1 MRMNCSTSTLFCL
14 ALLVPAPL
22 GAAIDPA
29 SEVVVSWSAGLET
42 KHVQL
47 LGEGGVTAVVLPW
60 PGGAAT
66 AEFARA
72 CRAAGITPIAQVDP
86 AKDLAEVRK
95 SVESARAAG
104 FGAVALEAEGAL
116 SDEKSLRA
124 FLAGLKGL
132 EALVFLKPE
141 QADWQVTPAQAV
153 LRAGQW
159 PGSRGGPSM
168 RRGDQDIASA
178 SREPW
183 VDANSYLIA
192 WLRGR
197 RPERAAWLGYRADE
211 AAGVKKDRVIP
222 YESLEPALV
231 EAYAAG
237 GNVVLSIPERYQ
249 AGLAAGEEKALTAW
263 RALGQTA
270 RFLKQHADAFR
281 QTGAARVGVAA
292 GTFEQSGEVLNMTY
306 RWNACPVVFSAGAV
320 PPLDQNRFRVVV
332 AANIPPPAGANLK
345 RLLGF
350 AQGGGVLIAAPGA
363 AGDPAWWLAPGA
375 RKIRSD
381 EDRDVY
387 SVGKGQV
394 IAYREPVQ
402 DPSEF
407 ALDVIDALGV
417 RTRDLRLWNASS
429 VIGLLHRTPGQKLSL
444 TLINYGSPRG
454 FEFPVRVEGVFGKA
468 TLIAPGGDAPRQLK
482 AVKRG
487 TGTEIT
493 VDRLGR
499 LALIALE

>member
-1 MRMNCSTSTLFCL
+1 MHKYCLTKTLL
-14 ALLVPAPL
+14 ALALPVLAPL
-22 GAAIDPA
+22 AAAINPA
-29 SEVVVSWSAGLET
+29 GDVVVSWSAGLET

-47 LGEGGVTAVVLPW
+47 FREGGVTAVVLPW

-72 CRAAGITPIAQVDP
+72 CRAAGITPIAQ
-86 AKDLAEVRK
+86 LSSSQEV
-95 SVESARAAG
+95 EAARAAG
-104 FGAVALEAEGAL
+104 FGGVAIEAEGAL
-116 SDEKSLRA
+116 SDEKALRS

-141 QADWQVTPAQAV
+141 QLDWRVAPAQAV

-159 PGSRGGPSM
+159 PGSRGGPGM
-168 RRGDQDIASA
+168 RRGDQDVASA

-183 VDANSYLIA
+183 LDANSYLIA
-192 WLRGR
+192 WLRGLY
-197 RPERAAWLGYRADE
+197 PDRAAWLGYRPDE
-211 AAGVKKDRVIP
+211 AAGLKKDRVVG
-222 YESLEPALV
+222 YESLELALV
-231 EAYAAG
+231 DAFAAG
-237 GNVVLSIPERYQ
+237 GNVVLSIPEKYQ
-249 AGLAAGEEKALTAW
+249 AGLAAGEERALAAW
-263 RALGQTA
+263 RAMGQTA
-270 RFLKQHADAFR
+270 RFLKQHADSFR
-281 QTGAARVGVAA
+281 QPGAARVAVAA
-292 GTFEQSGEVLNMTY
+292 GSFEQSGEVLNMAY
-306 RWNACPVVFSAGAV
+306 RRNACPVVFSASAV
-320 PPLDQNRFRVVV
+320 PLLDRDRFRVVV

-345 RLLGF
+345 RVLEF

-363 AGDPAWWLAPGA
+363 AGDPAWWLTPGA

-417 RTRDLRLWNASS
+417 RTRDLRLWNATS
-429 VIGLLHRTPGQKLSL
+429 VIGLLNRAPGGKLSL
-444 TLINYGSPRG
+444 TLINYGYPRE

-487 TGTEIT
+487 TGTELT